1 VLVEAVAG
9 DEIDSDAT
17 IPRYPLH
24 SYPHVVLIS
33 PLHTPCRR
41 HINTGL
47 QGLASL
53 EIFLAGVESFL
64 LLKIFN
70 VLESFLKTLGLELV
84 LALLRIVAFR
94 VRFRLSFVL

>member
-9 DEIDSDAT
+9 DEIDSDAA

-53 EIFLAGVESFL
+53 EDLFGWS
-64 LLKIFN
+64 
-70 VLESFLKTLGLELV
+70 
-84 LALLRIVAFR
+84 R
-94 VRFRLSFVL
+94 VRFAVEIF